1 MKSAKYKRTLKTLVC
16 LLFAGM
22 LLFDSF
28 VARADDGDA
37 YFYSFATGEPQATV
51 SPTVYQFEK
60 EVKLSESGT
69 VGAVE
74 DFCRDA
80 EGNWYIADSG
90 ANQIIVL
97 DKNFQWKQSIS
108 DLGEFGQLK
117 APGGVCIGPEQT
129 IYIADTGNGRLVICN
144 QQGEVIEVFDLA
156 QADEL
161 RSDFAPS
168 KVECGTDG
176 QIYVISKNDYSGIIE
191 LDEKGTFLGY
201 IGAAKVTYSVTDYIW
216 KQIMTE
222 TQKDKQIQFIP
233 VEYVNLSVD
242 EQGFIYT
249 VSSSDT
255 ESAPV
260 KRLNPSGS
268 DVLSRNGYTAEV
280 SGDLTTTSALID
292 VSSDSNGLYH
302 VLDRRYGR
310 IFTYD
315 TDGYLL
321 YVFGGIGSLE
331 GQATQPVAITSDNE
345 HVYELDKGSG
355 SILVFEIT
363 DYAKSIVTGIEQYN
377 SGNYEDSLITWEK
390 VLKLNSNY
398 EIAYAQIGK
407 SMLRMGNYEDAM
419 YYFELGNFRGDQI
432 VQQSGYNKAFTLYR
446 DEILT
451 NYWWMFILAIVV
463 LYIFIR
469 VLKGFYNK
477 SDVKVIVK
485 VRNSR
490 FMRQCR
496 FSKNLIFHPFKG
508 FWDMKREKEGSLAFS
523 IFLMG
528 LWIFTCVFEALA
540 TGFLFSSSSVTVP
553 NVGGIIRDCIL
564 IVLLITAG
572 NWCVTT
578 LMGGEGSYRD
588 IVMAFG
594 YATIP
599 LTLIKLPLCIVTN
612 FLTYSEMG
620 YVTLLETFAFIWFF
634 FLLFFGM
641 QTIHQYSLGKS
652 VGTALLTCFAVVVII
667 FVAMVFLNLL
677 IKMAAFITAVYKEI
691 MLR

>member
-1 MKSAKYKRTLKTLVC
+1 MKRSKNKRVRRALTG
-16 LLFAGM
+16 LLFAGI
-22 LLFDSF
+22 LLTDSF
-28 VARADDGDA
+28 ASNAAEYDS
-37 YFYSFATGEPQATV
+37 YFYSYATGEAVATV
-51 SPTVYQFEK
+51 SPSVYRFEK
-60 EVKLSESGT
+60 EVKLGDMGT

-90 ANQIIVL
+90 ANQVIVL
-97 DKNFQWKQSIS
+97 DKNFEWKRSIS
-108 DLGEFGQLK
+108 DLGDYGQLK
-117 APGGVCIGPEQT
+117 APAGVCIGPDQT
-129 IYIADTGNGRLVICN
+129 IYIADTGNGRLVICDL
-144 QQGEVIEVFDLA
+144 QGNVIKVFDLA
-156 QADEL
+156 ETDEL

-176 QIYVISKNDYSGIIE
+176 QIYIISKNDYSGIIE
-191 LDEKGTFLGY
+191 LDENGTFLGY
-201 IGAAKVTYSVTDYIW
+201 IGAAKVTYSVKDYIW

-222 TQKDKQIQFIP
+222 TQKDKQVQFVP

-242 EQGFIYT
+242 EKGFIYT

-255 ESAPV
+255 ETSPV

-280 SGDLTTTSALID
+280 CGDLTTTSALID
-292 VSSDSNGLYH
+292 VSSDQNGLYH

-321 YVFGGIGSLE
+321 YVFGGTGSLD

-345 HVYELDKGSG
+345 WLYELDKGSG
-355 SILVFEIT
+355 SILCFLIT

-377 SGNYEDSLITWEK
+377 SGNYEESLVTWEK
-390 VLKLNSNY
+390 VLNLNSNY

-407 SMLRMGNYEDAM
+407 SLLRMGDYENAM
-419 YYFELGNFRGDQI
+419 DYFELGNFRGDRI
-432 VQQSGYNKAFTLYR
+432 VQQSGYNKAFSLYR
-446 DEILT
+446 NKILT
-451 NYWWMFILAIVV
+451 DYWWMFILGIVALCIVV
-463 LYIFIR
+463 R
-469 VLKGFYNK
+469 VIKHFYKK
-477 SDVKVIVK
+477 SDVKIIV
-485 VRNSR
+485 RIRESR
-490 FMRQCR
+490 FMQQCR

-508 FWDMKREKEGSLAFS
+508 FWDMKHEKEGSLAFS
-523 IFLMG
+523 VFLMT
-528 LWIFTCVFEALA
+528 LWIFTYVFEALA
-540 TGFLFSSSSVTVP
+540 TGFLFSASSVTVP
-553 NVGGIIRDCIL
+553 DVGGIIRDCVL
-564 IVLLITAG
+564 IVILITAG

-578 LMGGEGSYRD
+578 LMGGEGSYKD
-588 IVMAFG
+588 IIMAFG

-599 LTLIKLPLCIVTN
+599 LTLIKLPLCIATN

-620 YVTLLETFAFIWFF
+620 YVTLLEAFAMIWFIL
-634 FLLFFGM
+634 LLFFGM

-652 VGTALLTCFAVVVII
+652 VGTALLTCFAVVIMI
-667 FVAMVFLNLL
+667 FVAMVFLNLI